1 MQLSK
6 VIFSCLKDATD
17 MSPVIKIGGVIFE
30 IIIHMI
36 SLLLYE
42 TYANEHFRLQ
52 DLTKK
57 LPVRS

>member
-1 MQLSK
+1 
-6 VIFSCLKDATD
+6 

-30 IIIHMI
+30 IIINMI

-57 LPVRS
+57 LPARS